1 MRAIHI
7 MADGTVRDSIEGV
20 VITND
25 KFYKVIQRLIEEG
38 WYDNEA
44 RKTANSG
51 SMQTNGDMGTQL

>member
-38 WYDNEA
+38 WYDNET
-44 RKTANSG
+44 RKTTDGG
-51 SMQTNGDMGTQL
+51 SMQTNGNVGTKS